1 MIARVVGCESSRD
14 NYIVTNKYPP
24 DFVEMFGY
32 KIANFLLQIGQYI
45 NLHTVWRRCS
55 GNIVVL

>member
-14 NYIVTNKYPP
+14 NYIVTNKYPA

-32 KIANFLLQIGQYI
+32 KSANFLLQIGQYI
-45 NLHTVWRRCS
+45 NLHTV
-55 GNIVVL
+55 